1 MELNRI
7 SAQAN
12 IGSNLRGFQ
21 GVNHNE
27 IGLNA
32 KIASAAQVQPAK
44 ISEIEQANQRIGDQ
58 LDRLEV
64 QFSGLCAQLRPVLK
78 LDQPS
83 DIEAQ
88 GLNQAPWFAASEV
101 GKSALSHAH
110 RIGEMNQ
117 KIQELID
124 LLAV

>member
-32 KIASAAQVQPAK
+32 KFASAAQAQPAK

-64 QFSGLCAQLRPVLK
+64 QLSGLCAQLRPVLK
-78 LDQPS
+78 LGQPNDIDDQL
-83 DIEAQ
+83 
-88 GLNQAPWFAASEV
+88 LNPTPWFAASEV
-101 GKSALSHAH
+101 GKTALSHAH
-110 RIGEMNQ
+110 RIGEINQ
-117 KIQELID
+117 KMQELID